1 MANHNSDN
9 ITTQNWIVL
18 IFLSLVWGSSFIL
31 MKKALVSFSGVQVGS
46 LRMSIAFLIFLPYCF
61 FIFKKIPR
69 KRFLPIFLIGLVGS
83 FIPAFLFAIAQTK
96 IDSAPTGILNS
107 LVPLFTYVW
116 GISVFGQKNNRKQFI
131 GILIGLLGAVVLVLE
146 PNSTFGINAYALLV
160 LLATILYGLSS
171 NIAKKYLQDVPPM
184 YITAMGFGLIGI
196 PALGILFS
204 TNFFEVMQTNPNAW
218 VSLGYVSILSIVGTA
233 LALLLFWRLIQET
246 NPIFGSLTT
255 YIMPIVAICWGLLDG
270 EILVLRQYL
279 GFFLIFFSVLL
290 VKSNNKS

>member
-1 MANHNSDN
+1 MANQNGGN
-9 ITTQNWIVL
+9 ITTKNWIVL
-18 IFLSLVWGSSFIL
+18 LFLSLVWGSSFIL

-61 FIFKKIPR
+61 TIFKKIPK
-69 KRFLPIFLIGLVGS
+69 KRLFPIFAIGMVGS

-107 LVPLFTYVW
+107 LVPLFTYIW
-116 GISVFGQKNNRKQFI
+116 GISAFGQKNNQKQFI
-131 GILIGLLGAVVLVLE
+131 GILVGLLGAIILVLE
-146 PNSTFGINAYALLV
+146 PNSKFGINSYALLI

-184 YITAMGFGLIGI
+184 HITAMGFGLIGI
-196 PALGILFS
+196 PALFILLS
-204 TNFFEVMQTNPNAW
+204 TDFFTVMQEKPEAW
-218 VSLGYVSILSIVGTA
+218 LSLGYVSILSIVGTA
-233 LALLLFWRLIQET
+233 LALLLFWKLIQET

-255 YIMPIVAICWGLLDG
+255 YIMPIIAIGWGLLDG

-279 GFFLIFFSVLL
+279 GFALIFLSVLL
-290 VKSNNKS
+290 VKRNNK